1 MAIRIRQH
9 VNPLESKF
17 QQPIPIPVW
26 QEVYTEC
33 DRPIHLDI
41 GCARGKFLLDM
52 AQQDPETNFLGIEIR
67 KPLVEY
73 ASQAKDELGLTNL
86 HYLFGNINSSAKSLL
101 SSLPKDSLKTISVQ
115 FPDPWFKKKHH
126 KRRVIQPEL
135 VKVLVDYLAENGRV
149 FLQSDIE
156 EVAIQMRDRFACDE
170 RLIGVANPTLLQAL
184 ETHAGKPFVAVPKE
198 RRHALACDESTSLI
212 QQHSTWLD
220 TNPLA
225 VPTERELYVLE
236 QNLPVYRALF
246 VKAGDRD

>member
-17 QQPIPIPVW
+17 QQPIPIPDW
-26 QEVYTEC
+26 QEIYAKS
-33 DRPIHLDI
+33 DRPMHLDI

-52 AQQDPETNFLGIEIR
+52 AQLNPETNFLGIEIR
-67 KPLVEY
+67 KPLVEF
-73 ASQAKDELGLTNL
+73 ANRTKNELGLTNL
-86 HYLFGNINSSAKSLL
+86 HYLFGNINSSASALL
-101 SSLPKDSLKTISVQ
+101 SSLPENSLRTVSVQ

-135 VKVLVDYLAENGRV
+135 VTVIVDYLAIQGQI

-156 EVAIQMRDRFACDE
+156 EVAVEMRDRFAGNSQ
-170 RLIGVANPTLLQAL
+170 LTL
-184 ETHAGKPFVAVPKE
+184 
-198 RRHALACDESTSLI
+198 
-212 QQHSTWLD
+212 QHSTAWLA
-220 TNPLA
+220 TNPLP

-246 VKAGDRD
+246 EKIRD